1 MKSAVLGTWGYPGSV
16 FLSPV
21 GLKVREL
28 YYVNDLEMTRAI
40 CTLSDSLLLLH
51 GQGDTGFVLS
61 QTWVISTGAQILME
75 IVLLNWLLES
85 ALSFKSILSPGLA
98 LCSKCLQYRECC
110 LTCSRIVR
118 NMKVN

>member
-40 CTLSDSLLLLH
+40 CTLADSLLLLH

-61 QTWVISTGAQILME
+61 QTWVISKYRSTNTDGDSVTELAFGVST
-75 IVLLNWLLES
+75 VLQVYFVPW
-85 ALSFKSILSPGLA
+85 P
-98 LCSKCLQYRECC
+98 CSVQ
-110 LTCSRIVR
+110 
-118 NMKVN
+118 